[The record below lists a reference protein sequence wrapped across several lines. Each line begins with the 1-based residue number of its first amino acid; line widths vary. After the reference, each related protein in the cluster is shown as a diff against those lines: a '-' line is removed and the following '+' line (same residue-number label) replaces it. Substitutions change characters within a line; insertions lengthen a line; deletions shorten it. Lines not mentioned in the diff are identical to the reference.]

1 VVVDND
7 ARCFLSISPA
17 TEKAD
22 SEAANVDGAQLYRDI
37 LVDVDIYK
45 LNSCFKVNGFAFC
58 FCFGAVSASADD
70 ERHSIRNPLI
80 VDNFDGLDELIDE
93 DDDDADCDCTCSDE
107 MVVIDFFELEISF
120 V

>member
-22 SEAANVDGAQLYRDI
+22 SEAANVDGAQLYR
-37 LVDVDIYK
+37 
-45 LNSCFKVNGFAFC
+45 VNGFAFC